1 MAVGTSDVSMSDI
14 ANAFKDADH
23 ARDRLSLTTPYSFS
37 DYRGIRLNDS
47 SFIPSSGAVSID
59 DFRGHSPYVPW
70 SNQAKYDDGEA
81 NYDQLG
87 KSVSISGDG
96 KTGVAGSV
104 NHDGA
109 KGAIYVYDFTDW
121 VAPTKLQASD
131 KQSNDE
137 FGYSVAISNDGN
149 TIAVGAPFS
158 DYYSYNNAGAVYIF
172 TKSNGSWSQ
181 QDKLVTSDAYTNSF
195 FGMSVAI
202 SHNGNLVVAGAPGD
216 LTYAGSAYVFTRSGS
231 TWSQEQK
238 LGVGGTV
245 AEVGYDEAGSS
256 VSVSGDGL
264 HIMVGAKYEDTTAT
278 NAGSIYYWTRPSSG
292 ANATMRQRF
301 QHSDASQY
309 DNAGKL
315 NSIEISGDGNTFVM
329 GVEMERTNADQNTVN
344 SRGAAYLF
352 TRSGNTWTQ
361 RKRFLAYDGASWDY
375 FGCSVSISN
384 AGDRVIVGAQG
395 EDGSSVWDSGSVYMY
410 IRGSNNWQIAFVY
423 TPSFRASDAA
433 QNDYLGGDI
442 SLSGNGYRFL
452 VGANST
458 DHSNGTNRGS
468 VYTFE

>member
-1 MAVGTSDVSMSDI
+1 MTVGTTNVSMSDI

-23 ARDRLSLTTPYSFS
+23 ARDRLSSTAPYSFS
-37 DYRGIRLNDS
+37 DYYGIRLNDS
-47 SFIPSSGAVSID
+47 SFTPSSGEVSID
-59 DFRGHSPYVPW
+59 HFRGHSPYVPW

-96 KTGVAGSV
+96 KTGVAGSI

-149 TIAVGAPFS
+149 TIVAGAPWE
-158 DYYSYNNAGAVYIF
+158 DYSVYHNSGAVYIF

-181 QDKLVTSDAYTNSF
+181 QAKLVTSDAYDWSK
-195 FGMSVAI
+195 FGWSVAI
-202 SHNGNLVVAGAPGD
+202 SHNGNIIVAGAPGD
-216 LTYAGSAYVFTRSGS
+216 LTNAGAAYVFTRSGS

-238 LGVGGTV
+238 LMIGFT
-245 AEVGYDEAGSS
+245 AHDEAGSS
-256 VSVSGDGL
+256 VSMSGDGL
-264 HIMVGAKYEDTTAT
+264 KIMVGAPNEDTNGT

-301 QHSDASQY
+301 QHSDVSQH

-315 NSIEISGDGNTFVM
+315 SSIEISGDGNTFVM
-329 GVEMERTNADQNTVN
+329 GVELERTNADQNTVD

-395 EDGSSVWDSGSVYMY
+395 EDGSSVWNSGSVYMY

-442 SLSGNGYRFL
+442 SLSGDGYRFL

-458 DHSNGTNRGS
+458 DHSNGTDRGS

>member
-1 MAVGTSDVSMSDI
+1 MAVGTTNVSMSEI

-23 ARDRLSLTTPYSFS
+23 ARDRLSTSTPYSFS

-96 KTGVAGSV
+96 KTGVAGTV

-216 LTYAGSAYVFTRSGS
+216 LTYAGAAYVFTRSGS

-238 LGVGGTV
+238 LMIGGTV
-245 AEVGYDEAGSS
+245 AQVGYDEAGSS

-264 HIMVGAKYEDTTAT
+264 HIMVGAKYEDTNGT

-329 GVEMERTNADQNTVN
+329 GVESERAPDQNTVN

-395 EDGSSVWDSGSVYMY
+395 EDGSSVWNSGSVYMY

-442 SLSGNGYRFL
+442 SLSGDGYRFL

-458 DHSNGTNRGS
+458 DHSNGTDRGS